1 MRHSWL
7 RSAGSFRIAVPA
19 LVALLGVAGYLVT
32 SETISRD
39 RVAAAER
46 RAQVESVRT
55 QGALGRARAYVVGL
69 GNVLAGEQ
77 VPDQR
82 RFAQLAGST
91 AGSVGLVDVMWV
103 QSVANSERRLYES
116 RLGAPITR
124 LTRSGGFEPAPPAA
138 SYLAATFSSGTRPEL
153 HPGVD
158 VSDWPALAAAIRNP
172 ASVFA
177 VAASGPGSLGSQPGS
192 YLLEAG
198 SFGSGGNSR
207 GFLTVFVPGGW
218 LTSSLEDDPR
228 RLAISLGGQRLE
240 GALGSAPA
248 AGASFDALAQ
258 HWRID
263 VGREPASA
271 LQSLLPWLALA
282 WPIAAALLVLL
293 VGRGI
298 VRRQRAERQVERIFD
313 VSLDLLGTA
322 GLDGYFKR
330 VNPAFERT
338 LGYSSQELL
347 SRPLLDFVHPED
359 RERTHEA
366 VDALARGEEVVQFEN
381 RYICSDGSE
390 RWLEWS
396 TRPVPGEGLV
406 YAVGRDMT
414 DRRRAEDQLREAQ
427 RMVEASRD
435 ELRLLADEQAALRR
449 VATLVAQGAPPDEV
463 FAAVTEEIW
472 KLLPADVTTM
482 SRYHSDGTISSVAHR
497 SGGGTEIPDPTRRHL
512 GGRNVTTSVAETGRP
527 ARMDSYAGS
536 SGEIA
541 AAAYKA
547 GARASVGA
555 PIVVEGRLWG
565 VMVAYSTSDRP
576 LPPDTEARL
585 AQFTELVATAI
596 ANADSR
602 AELTASRARVVAAAD
617 ESRRRIERDLHDG
630 AQQRLLS
637 VALAL
642 SAAQATLP
650 PELDELR
657 AELSETASGLA
668 DALEDLR
675 EIARGIHPAIL
686 SEGGLGP
693 ALKTLARR
701 AAVPVQLDIRVKRR
715 LPEAVGVAAYYV
727 VSEALTNAAKHARA
741 SVVHVELKA
750 EDSIV
755 ELAIRDD
762 GVGGAHP
769 DRGSGLI
776 GLRDRVEALGGTFEI
791 QSSPGRGT
799 SLLAK
804 ILIDEMEE
812 LD

>member
-1 MRHSWL
+1 
-7 RSAGSFRIAVPA
+7 
-19 LVALLGVAGYLVT
+19 
-32 SETISRD
+32 
-39 RVAAAER
+39 
-46 RAQVESVRT
+46 
-55 QGALGRARAYVVGL
+55 
-69 GNVLAGEQ
+69 
-77 VPDQR
+77 
-82 RFAQLAGST
+82 
-91 AGSVGLVDVMWV
+91 
-103 QSVANSERRLYES
+103 
-116 RLGAPITR
+116 
-124 LTRSGGFEPAPPAA
+124 
-138 SYLAATFSSGTRPEL
+138 
-153 HPGVD
+153 
-158 VSDWPALAAAIRNP
+158 
-172 ASVFA
+172 
-177 VAASGPGSLGSQPGS
+177 
-192 YLLEAG
+192 
-198 SFGSGGNSR
+198 
-207 GFLTVFVPGGW
+207 
-218 LTSSLEDDPR
+218 
-228 RLAISLGGQRLE
+228 
-240 GALGSAPA
+240 
-248 AGASFDALAQ
+248 
-258 HWRID
+258 
-263 VGREPASA
+263 
-271 LQSLLPWLALA
+271 
-282 WPIAAALLVLL
+282 
-293 VGRGI
+293 
-298 VRRQRAERQVERIFD
+298 
-313 VSLDLLGTA
+313 
-322 GLDGYFKR
+322 
-330 VNPAFERT
+330 
-338 LGYSSQELL
+338 
-347 SRPLLDFVHPED
+347 
-359 RERTHEA
+359 
-366 VDALARGEEVVQFEN
+366 
-381 RYICSDGSE
+381 
-390 RWLEWS
+390 
-396 TRPVPGEGLV
+396 
-406 YAVGRDMT
+406 MT

-435 ELRLLADEQAALRR
+435 ELRLLAHEQAALRR
-449 VATLVAQGAPPDEV
+449 VATLVAQGAPPAEV

-472 KLLPADVTTM
+472 KLLPADVTIM
-482 SRYHSDGTISSVAHR
+482 SRYQSDGTVSSVAHW
-497 SGGGTEIPDPTRRHL
+497 SGRGTEIAYPARLSL
-512 GGRNVTTSVAETGRP
+512 GGRNVTTLVAKTGRP
-527 ARMDSYAGS
+527 ARMDSYAAS

-541 AAAYKA
+541 AAVREA

-630 AQQRLLS
+630 AQQRLVS

-650 PELDELR
+650 PELGELR

-741 SVVHVELKA
+741 SLVHVELKA

-804 ILIDEMEE
+804 IPIDEMEE